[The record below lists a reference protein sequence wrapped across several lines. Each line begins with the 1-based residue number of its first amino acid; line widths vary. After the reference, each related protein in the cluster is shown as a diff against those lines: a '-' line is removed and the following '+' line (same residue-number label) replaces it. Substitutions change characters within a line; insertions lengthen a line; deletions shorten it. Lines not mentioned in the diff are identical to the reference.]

1 MYSSAILGGEKEEEQ
16 LSEKR
21 KIGRWIAVAVLAVVV
36 VSSIAFIYFS
46 QQGQQTTYT
55 INQKGSDTMLILAQ
69 KWAEEYMKKHPEA
82 QIAVSGGGSGTGI
95 AALIN
100 KQVDIADAS
109 REITDKEI
117 EQAKANGVNPTEWKV
132 ALDGIS
138 VIVHPDNPVSEL
150 SLDQLKAIY
159 NGSFTNWKQVG
170 GNDAVI
176 VVYGRQ
182 TNSGTYVYWKEHVL
196 KNQDYRNDMQALNG
210 NADIVEAIA
219 KDKNGIGYVGV
230 AYASQRSKEVN
241 ILKVK
246 KDSSSLGILPTSETV
261 TDGTYPISRYLYV
274 YTNGIPKG
282 SVRDY
287 IKWILGPEGQ
297 KTVEQVEYVPLPNE
311 VINEQWA
318 KLID

>member
-1 MYSSAILGGEKEEEQ
+1 MYSSAILDGEKEEER

-21 KIGRWIAVAVLAVVV
+21 KISRWIAVAVLALVV
-36 VSSIAFIYFS
+36 VSSIAFIYLS

-69 KWAEEYMKKHPEA
+69 NWAEEYMKKHPEA

-159 NGSFTNWKQVG
+159 NGSFTNWRRLG

-246 KDSSSLGILPTSETV
+246 KDSSSPGILPTPETV

-282 SVRDY
+282 VVKDYVR
-287 IKWILGPEGQ
+287 WILGPEGQ
-297 KTVEQVEYVPLPNE
+297 KIVEQVEYIPLPNE

>member
-16 LSEKR
+16 LSGKR

-109 REITDKEI
+109 REIADKEI

-159 NGSFTNWKQVG
+159 NGNFTNWRQLG
-170 GNDAVI
+170 GSDAVI

-246 KDSSSLGILPTSETV
+246 KDSSSPGILPTAETV

-282 SVRDY
+282 AVKDY

-297 KTVEQVEYVPLPNE
+297 MTVEQVEYIPLPNE

>member
-1 MYSSAILGGEKEEEQ
+1 

-21 KIGRWIAVAVLAVVV
+21 KIGRWIAVAVLAVVIVSV
-36 VSSIAFIYFS
+36 VAFVYFGS
-46 QQGQQTTYT
+46 QGKETTYA

-69 KWAEEYMKKHPEA
+69 NWAETYTKKHPEV

-117 EQAKANGVNPTEWKV
+117 EQAKANGVNPIEWKV
-132 ALDGIS
+132 AIDGIS
-138 VIVHPDNPVSEL
+138 VIVHPDNPISEL

-159 NGSFTNWKQVG
+159 NGSFTNWRQLA

-219 KDKNGIGYVGV
+219 KDKNGIGYVGI
-230 AYASQRSKEVN
+230 AYASQRSSEVK

-246 KDSSSLGILPTSETV
+246 KDSSSPGVPPTPEMIK
-261 TDGTYPISRYLYV
+261 DGTYPISRCLYLY
-274 YTNGIPKG
+274 TDGIPKG
-282 SVRDY
+282 AVKDY

-297 KTVEQVEYVPLPNE
+297 KVVEQVEYIPLPDE

-318 KLID
+318 KLVD

>member
-1 MYSSAILGGEKEEEQ
+1 

-21 KIGRWIAVAVLAVVV
+21 KIGRWIAVAVLAVVIVSV
-36 VSSIAFIYFS
+36 VAFVYFGS
-46 QQGQQTTYT
+46 QGKETTYA

-69 KWAEEYMKKHPEA
+69 NWAETYTKKHPEV

-117 EQAKANGVNPTEWKV
+117 EQAKANGVNPIEWKV
-132 ALDGIS
+132 AIDGIS
-138 VIVHPDNPVSEL
+138 VIVHPDNPISEL

-159 NGSFTNWKQVG
+159 NGSFTNWRQLA

-219 KDKNGIGYVGV
+219 KDKNGIGYVGI
-230 AYASQRSKEVN
+230 AYASQRSSEVK

-246 KDSSSLGILPTSETV
+246 KDSSSPGVPPTPEMIK
-261 TDGTYPISRYLYV
+261 DGTYPISRYLYL
-274 YTNGIPKG
+274 YTDGIPKG
-282 SVRDY
+282 AVKDY

-297 KTVEQVEYVPLPNE
+297 KVVEQVEYIPLPDE

-318 KLID
+318 KLVD

>member
-1 MYSSAILGGEKEEEQ
+1 

-21 KIGRWIAVAVLAVVV
+21 KIGRWIAVAVLAVVIVSV
-36 VSSIAFIYFS
+36 VAFVYFGS
-46 QQGQQTTYT
+46 QGKETTYA

-69 KWAEEYMKKHPEA
+69 NWAETYTKKHPEV

-117 EQAKANGVNPTEWKV
+117 EQAKANGVNPIEWKV
-132 ALDGIS
+132 AIDGIS
-138 VIVHPDNPVSEL
+138 VIVHPDNPISEL

-159 NGSFTNWKQVG
+159 NGSFTNWRQLA

-196 KNQDYRNDMQALNG
+196 KKQDYRNDMQALNG

-219 KDKNGIGYVGV
+219 KDKNGIGYVGI
-230 AYASQRSKEVN
+230 AYASQRSSEVK

-246 KDSSSLGILPTSETV
+246 KDSSSPGVPPTPEMIK
-261 TDGTYPISRYLYV
+261 DGTYPISRCLYLY
-274 YTNGIPKG
+274 TDGIPKG
-282 SVRDY
+282 AVKDY

-297 KTVEQVEYVPLPNE
+297 KVVEQVEYIPLPDE

-318 KLID
+318 KLVD

>member
-1 MYSSAILGGEKEEEQ
+1 M
-16 LSEKR
+16 SEKR
-21 KIGRWIAVAVLAVVV
+21 KIGRWIAVAVLAVVIVSV
-36 VSSIAFIYFS
+36 VAFVYFGS
-46 QQGQQTTYT
+46 QGKETTYA

-69 KWAEEYMKKHPEA
+69 NWAETYTKKHPEV

-117 EQAKANGVNPTEWKV
+117 EQAKANGVNPIEWKV
-132 ALDGIS
+132 AIDGIS
-138 VIVHPDNPVSEL
+138 VIVHPDNPISEL

-159 NGSFTNWKQVG
+159 NGSFTNWRQLA

-219 KDKNGIGYVGV
+219 KDKNGIGYVGI
-230 AYASQRSKEVN
+230 AYASQRSSEVK

-246 KDSSSLGILPTSETV
+246 KDSSSPGVPPTPEMIK
-261 TDGTYPISRYLYV
+261 DGTYPISRYLYL
-274 YTNGIPKG
+274 YTDGIPKG
-282 SVRDY
+282 AVKDY

-297 KTVEQVEYVPLPNE
+297 KVVEQVEYIPLPDE

-318 KLID
+318 KLVD